1 MITHARGN
9 YRAGRQG
16 DGTAR
21 RPCHLQPRASSP
33 ALGAERRRR
42 HAGACRHVVSSGR
55 RPIDSAFPYPR
66 FGRGALATQAGGGSV
81 RTSEHPL
88 LSVRRAENRLAPRYP
103 FPGEHSALL
112 LRPSHAQRRRR
123 LGGICGSPASR
134 RARAPRHLR
143 LHAHVGA
150 RGVSRHRPVGTD
162 CCWRTC
168 C

>member
-33 ALGAERRRR
+33 ALGAELRRR

-66 FGRGALATQAGGGSV
+66 FGRGALATQTGGGSV
-81 RTSEHPL
+81 RTSEHPW

-103 FPGEHSALL
+103 FLASTLLSYFALRTPNGGVGWEGYADLQL
-112 LRPSHAQRRRR
+112 LAG
-123 LGGICGSPASR
+123 LVLLVTCGSM
-134 RARAPRHLR
+134 L
-143 LHAHVGA
+143 
-150 RGVSRHRPVGTD
+150 T
-162 CCWRTC
+162 WE
-168 C
+168 